1 VLLAATLAAAGCGAS
16 PALIPTPAPT
26 ETPAPAAGNLPPGCD
41 PIDLRTPSGGPVSL
55 DGTWTEEVAEGSPG
69 VTWWIRTRGDCVWGA
84 SKEEVVASDP
94 FADTPDS
101 VQNLRG
107 QIRTDFVIEGEI
119 VLLGPSD
126 FFMSAPIYAPVR
138 ILIEFDDAG
147 EIVLREDRV
156 YGVQGPRC
164 VDPSGYC
171 RRPFVLRLQTA
182 FGN

>member
-1 VLLAATLAAAGCGAS
+1 MA
-16 PALIPTPAPT
+16 
-26 ETPAPAAGNLPPGCD
+26 
-41 PIDLRTPSGGPVSL
+41 L
-55 DGTWTEEVAEGSPG
+55 DGTWTQEVTEGSPA
-69 VTWWIRTRGDCVWGA
+69 VTWWIRTSGDCVWGA
-84 SKEEVVASDP
+84 SKVEVFASDP

-119 VLLGPSD
+119 VLLGPSR
-126 FFMSAPIYAPVR
+126 FFMAAPIYAPVR

-156 YGVQGPRC
+156 YGVEGPRC
-164 VDPSGYC
+164 LDPSGYC
-171 RRPFVLRLQTA
+171 PRPFVLRLQAA